1 MTLNSG
7 MHFLGVISGSRSMYP
22 REAFQGALAA
32 VTAIVVVVLCHG
44 VAVAA
49 ETEAEAGAL
58 LAAGAVV
65 GAAASA
71 TASLR
76 STKHW
81 LVQFQSHDL
90 VLHLSLALVLGAILC
105 LDHYQGPGQGP
116 EPLSVCQPHINL
128 ELRVLEAAASV
139 GAPALAGAAADPI
152 LVHLQLNLLE
162 VCLQHPE
169 MIKLNP
175 RHFILES

>member
-44 VAVAA
+44 VAVGA

-105 LDHYQGPGQGP
+105 LAGFEVWSTVGFYTWTLLFGTWQVGMQL
-116 EPLSVCQPHINL
+116 EINMNDVYV
-128 ELRVLEAAASV
+128 E
-139 GAPALAGAAADPI
+139 
-152 LVHLQLNLLE
+152 
-162 VCLQHPE
+162 
-169 MIKLNP
+169 
-175 RHFILES
+175 